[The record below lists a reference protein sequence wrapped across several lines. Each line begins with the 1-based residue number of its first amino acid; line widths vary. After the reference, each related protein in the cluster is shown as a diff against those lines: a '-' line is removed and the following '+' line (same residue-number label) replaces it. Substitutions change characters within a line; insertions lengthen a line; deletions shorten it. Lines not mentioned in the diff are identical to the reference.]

1 MNVISQKQFGIKTK
15 IILIQTFYTWIFVRK
30 LKSPNTLRSQM
41 IRITT
46 TTIFKM
52 FLIFRSIGMNELTTH
67 SRTPT
72 MIITSKIDNSGI
84 INDFKR

>member
-1 MNVISQKQFGIKTK
+1 
-15 IILIQTFYTWIFVRK
+15 
-30 LKSPNTLRSQM
+30 M

-52 FLIFRSIGMNELTTH
+52 FLILRSIGMNELTTH
-67 SRTPT
+67 RRTPT

-84 INDFKR
+84 INDFKKVN